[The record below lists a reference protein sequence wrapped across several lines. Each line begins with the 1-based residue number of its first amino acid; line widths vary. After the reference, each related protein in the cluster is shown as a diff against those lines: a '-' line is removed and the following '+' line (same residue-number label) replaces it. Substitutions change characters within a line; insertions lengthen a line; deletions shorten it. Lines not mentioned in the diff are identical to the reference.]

1 MQLVSQNHTKQVAK
15 RLALAVGKLS
25 EQFKNR
31 SLVIFLRGTLGA
43 GKTTFSR
50 YFIQALGYTGA
61 VKSPTY
67 GLVEEYDLDIGK
79 VFHFDLY
86 RLSDPE
92 ELEYMGIREYLANAK
107 ICLFEWAEHG
117 QGILPEPDLV
127 LHLELSDHADDVRTL
142 KMDALNP
149 MLLEV
154 CKEIEHDT

>member
-1 MQLVSQNHTKQVAK
+1 MQLGSQDHTKQVAQ

-25 EQFKNR
+25 ERFESR
-31 SLVIFLRGTLGA
+31 SLVVFLLGTLGA

-50 YFIQALGYTGA
+50 YFIQALGYNGA

-67 GLVEEYDLDIGK
+67 GLVEEYDLDLGK
-79 VFHFDLY
+79 VCHFDLY

-127 LHLELSDHADDVRTL
+127 LHLELSDHKHDVRTL
-142 KMDALNP
+142 KIDAINP
-149 MLLEV
+149 ELLEI